1 MTMANNIASSN
12 VVKVVT
18 GVEGALDGNILG
30 YEVMFEE
37 AHTREMQL
45 ALVKAN
51 YRKEMAAM
59 GFVIPNPTKVT
70 KAKKKVRQHTKS
82 RLKRFKAVA
91 AELRR
96 EERKARR
103 KLQKSALA
111 ALKLDEK
118 HIRLRLQS
126 PEVKGTQWEMVVME
140 DLAENMAEQARL
152 TAPKA

>member
-1 MTMANNIASSN
+1 MANNIASSN
-12 VVKVVT
+12 VVRVVT
-18 GVEGALDGNILG
+18 GVEGALDGNLLG

-51 YRKEMAAM
+51 YRKEMASM

-103 KLQKSALA
+103 RSRHSV
-111 ALKLDEK
+111 D
-118 HIRLRLQS
+118 LRS
-126 PEVKGTQWEMVVME
+126 
-140 DLAENMAEQARL
+140 RSSH
-152 TAPKA
+152 

>member
-1 MTMANNIASSN
+1 MANNIASMN

-18 GVEGALDGNILG
+18 GVEGALDGNLLG

-37 AHTREMQL
+37 AHTRELRL

-51 YRKEMAAM
+51 YRKEMAEL

-70 KAKKKVRQHTKS
+70 KAKKKTRQHTKS
-82 RLKRFKAVA
+82 RLKRFKETA
-91 AELRR
+91 ALLRR

-118 HIRLRLQS
+118 HIRQRLQS
-126 PEVKGTQWEMVVME
+126 PEVKGTQWESVVLQ